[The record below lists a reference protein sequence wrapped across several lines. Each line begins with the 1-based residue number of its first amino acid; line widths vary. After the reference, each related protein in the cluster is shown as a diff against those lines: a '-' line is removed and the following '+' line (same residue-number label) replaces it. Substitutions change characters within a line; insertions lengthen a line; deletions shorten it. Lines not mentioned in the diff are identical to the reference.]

1 MALLGELTPLPTTP
15 PGKLVMWKDPR
26 KVDEHGLIH
35 AVSYAAQTPW
45 IRHQSIRENILFG
58 EVYEEG
64 RYREVVECCA
74 LGLDFEALEDGD
86 GMEVGAR

>member
-1 MALLGELTPLPTTP
+1 MALLGEMTPLPTTP
-15 PGKLVMWKDPR
+15 PAKLVISKDR
-26 KVDEHGLIH
+26 HQVDEHGLMH

-74 LGLDFEALEDGD
+74 LEPDFEILGDGD
-86 GMEVGAR
+86 ATEVGAR